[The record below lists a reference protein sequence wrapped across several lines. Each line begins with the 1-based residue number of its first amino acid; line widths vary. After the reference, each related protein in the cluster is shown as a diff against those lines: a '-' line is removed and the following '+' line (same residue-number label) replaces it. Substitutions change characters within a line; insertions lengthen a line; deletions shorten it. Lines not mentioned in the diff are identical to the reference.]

1 MKLNLRAFALT
12 TGVLWGVGLFS
23 LTWWLLWL
31 EGPTPN
37 PSLLTRIYPGYT
49 ITPTGSIIGLAW
61 GFVDALIAELYLR
74 GSIIPCAHK
83 NFSR

>member
-1 MKLNLRAFALT
+1 MKINLRAFALT
-12 TGVLWGVGLFS
+12 TGVLWGVGLFG

-31 EGPTPN
+31 EGPAPN

-61 GFVDALIAELYLR
+61 GFVDALIGGAIFAWLYNTLC
-74 GSIIPCAHK
+74 SQK
-83 NFSR
+83 LF